1 MLIFPLHAA
10 TFGIPPT
17 VLGLKFPS
25 ALKQG
30 IKILIPDLMYRVDE
44 FETEV
49 EICEACDRVF
59 PNTHEV
65 FLTWA

>member
-1 MLIFPLHAA
+1 M
-10 TFGIPPT
+10 
-17 VLGLKFPS
+17 LGLKFPS